1 MMKPPDDGKRQLYK
15 AGQMV
20 PISGIYF
27 AIHELH
33 RADHEVIAIRGEEF
47 PPCRICR
54 DEVRFCVASPIPH
67 MVHDFDLAG
76 PAPRIALRRAK
87 AAKKGVD

>member
-1 MMKPPDDGKRQLYK
+1 MMKPPDDGKRLYR

-20 PISGIYF
+20 PISGLYI

-33 RADHEVIAIRGEEF
+33 RPEHEVIAIRGEEF

-54 DEVRFCVASPIPH
+54 EQVRFYVASPIPH
-67 MVHDFDLAG
+67 MMHDFDLAG
-76 PAPRIALRRAK
+76 PAPRVIQHRAK
-87 AAKKGVD
+87 AAKKGLG